1 MALSPESNWVDVLQ
15 NLPSH
20 KEYEKFDKVDIKN
33 ENSNH
38 CNNLGSKDEGDK
50 TFCKKTVQ
58 NLNQLS
64 ALKDDENLE
73 NSCYY
78 FQHWFFD
85 NIAKKYYDGDERG
98 NNYPVAEK
106 LYNIISKITPVSS
119 KMEPCKC
126 YESGYPDVW
135 KEEKHLHDYFENH
148 KDIKCSNSDKS
159 KCEKYIQYVTYI
171 NTLFQERV
179 DKCCDGEDLD
189 EYGFCEPYFKCENKY
204 SPQDLLTQLKKELQ
218 ELGKKA
224 EAPRDGGTGA
234 VEAGKVP
241 GSGAEEREKKAQED
255 EVTAKATGKESKEKL
270 VAGEVPKEKEA
281 DSLAQSAPEKN
292 VAVKSTVPESVGSKH
307 GGLESREEK
316 AALAKTVGEKPPAEN
331 PIAPESGG
339 AIPAPSEGAPAK
351 PVATKPLAAGP
362 VAVESETV
370 TPAMAE
376 SGKAELREIKPAP
389 AKPVASKPET
399 ENLAAAESE
408 KEKLAA
414 AKPVEVKP
422 KETVSEE
429 ESAEREKVEEEANEE
444 ETAERL
450 TVEEVTTEAVVTE
463 MTSTMEH
470 EEALGPHPVES
481 VEQGVHAISSY
492 TTEPAS
498 NALPLTITD
507 SPNTLGTTHEELD
520 SNFFRNVIMAI
531 ASSRVESSLR
541 KKKKKKGKIF
551 EHNYYEEYEKELEMY
566 GSEDTFL
573 DSETDRLYLNY
584 HPDQDSYY

>member
-1 MALSPESNWVDVLQ
+1 MALSSEKNWVEVLQ
-15 NLPSH
+15 NLPSY
-20 KEYEKFDKVDIKN
+20 KEYEKLDKVDIKN
-33 ENSNH
+33 ENSSH
-38 CNNLGSKDEGDK
+38 CNDLGSTDEGDK
-50 TFCKKTVQ
+50 TLCKKIVQ

-64 ALKDDENLE
+64 ALKDDENLD

-106 LYNIISKITPVSS
+106 LYNIVSEITPVSS

-148 KDIKCSNSDKS
+148 KDIKCNDSDKS

-171 NTLFQERV
+171 NTLFQEKV

-204 SPQDLLTQLKKELQ
+204 SPQDLLAQLKKELQ

-234 VEAGKVP
+234 VEAGKAP
-241 GSGAEEREKKAQED
+241 GSGAEEREKKTKE
-255 EVTAKATGKESKEKL
+255 EVTAEATGKESKEKL
-270 VAGEVPKEKEA
+270 VAGEVPKEKAA
-281 DSLAQSAPEKN
+281 DSLAQSALEKTIPTQP
-292 VAVKSTVPESVGSKH
+292 AVQGSVGLKPGES
-307 GGLESREEK
+307 ESREEP
-316 AALAKTVGEKPPAEN
+316 ASAKLVGKKPPEEN

-339 AIPAPSEGAPAK
+339 AKPAPSEGAPAK
-351 PVATKPLAAGP
+351 PVATKPPAAGP

-376 SGKAELREIKPAP
+376 SGKAKLRETKPAP
-389 AKPVASKPET
+389 AKPVAAKPVASKPET
-399 ENLAAAESE
+399 EKAKEIVAE
-408 KEKLAA
+408 KEATKEIVAEEEA
-414 AKPVEVKP
+414 T
-422 KETVSEE
+422 KETL
-429 ESAEREKVEEEANEE
+429 VEEEAP
-444 ETAERL
+444 
-450 TVEEVTTEAVVTE
+450 EEVVDETTNTLQP
-463 MTSTMEH
+463 
-470 EEALGPHPVES
+470 EEPLGPPPIES
-481 VEQGVHAISSY
+481 AEQDVHVISSHN
-492 TTEPAS
+492 TEPAS

-507 SPNTLGTTHEELD
+507 TPNTLGTAHEGLD
-520 SNFFRNVIMAI
+520 SNFFRNIIMAVAVLGKI
-531 ASSRVESSLR
+531 FFLFYYNRSSRLESSLR
-541 KKKKKKGKIF
+541 KKKRKKGKIF

-566 GSEDTFL
+566 GSEETFL

>member
-135 KEEKHLHDYFENH
+135 KEEKHLHDYFQNH
-148 KDIKCSNSDKS
+148 QDIKCNDSDKS

-171 NTLFQERV
+171 NSLFQEKV
-179 DKCCDGEDLD
+179 DKCCDGEELD

-204 SPQDLLTQLKKELQ
+204 SPQDLLAQLKKKLQ

-241 GSGAEEREKKAQED
+241 GSGGEKREKKAQED
-255 EVTAKATGKESKEKL
+255 EGTAKATGKESKEKL
-270 VAGEVPKEKEA
+270 VDGEVPKEKAA
-281 DSLAQSAPEKN
+281 DSPAQSAPEKN
-292 VAVKSTVPESVGSKH
+292 VAVKPTIPESVGLKP
-307 GGLESREEK
+307 GGLETREEK
-316 AALAKTVGEKPPAEN
+316 AA
-331 PIAPESGG
+331 S
-339 AIPAPSEGAPAK
+339 AK
-351 PVATKPLAAGP
+351 PVASKPAMTERAKEESEGKNPAHAKP
-362 VAVESETV
+362 VAAKPATAMP
-370 TPAMAE
+370 TPP
-376 SGKAELREIKPAP
+376 ELAPVKPAP
-389 AKPVASKPET
+389 AKPVAAKVTPE
-399 ENLAAAESE
+399 E
-408 KEKLAA
+408 
-414 AKPVEVKP
+414 PVQKVPEPKVSVPPEPERKVSPPEVP
-422 KETVSEE
+422 EQEVVETVDTLEHEE
-429 ESAEREKVEEEANEE
+429 TMSPRQMESAEQSVH
-444 ETAERL
+444 
-450 TVEEVTTEAVVTE
+450 EV
-463 MTSTMEH
+463 
-470 EEALGPHPVES
+470 
-481 VEQGVHAISSY
+481 SSY
-492 TTEPAS
+492 TTELA
-498 NALPLTITD
+498 NNVVPLTIAD
-507 SPNTLGTTHEELD
+507 STNTLGTTHEELD

-531 ASSRVESSLR
+531 AVLGTIFFLFYYNRSSRLESSLR
-541 KKKKKKGKIF
+541 KKKRKKGKIF
-551 EHNYYEEYEKELEMY
+551 EHNYYKEYEKELAMY
-566 GSEDTFL
+566 GSEETFL